1 MLNKILEVFFRK
13 EKKNHLTILTN
24 LENRIVPQRNRT
36 IKNPER
42 VFNQNV
48 NNTVLSGYFKNLKG
62 LNVKERFK
70 V

>member
-13 EKKNHLTILTN
+13 EKKNHLTILTSI
-24 LENRIVPQRNRT
+24 ENRIVPQRKRT

-42 VFNQNV
+42 VLSQNV

-62 LNVKERFK
+62 LNVKERFN